1 MDYLQPQ
8 VIRYIK
14 NRKKISCKALMKQFS
29 VGYARAARI
38 LQILEKQ
45 GKVSDAKP
53 NRARRVL

>member
-1 MDYLQPQ
+1 MDILHKD
-8 VIRYIK
+8 VLDFIK

-29 VGYARAARI
+29 IGYARAARI
-38 LQILEKQ
+38 LQILENQ